1 MKFANGFVFYCFDEN
16 ENCFFHFMQIFITG
30 AKDKQDKLC
39 LDLFRQAG
47 EILAEHVLG
56 VEPKITEVDCF
67 VY

>member
-1 MKFANGFVFYCFDEN
+1 MALYFIVLMKMKII
-16 ENCFFHFMQIFITG
+16 FFHFMQIFITG

>member
-1 MKFANGFVFYCFDEN
+1 MYIEFLFFYFIQKC
-16 ENCFFHFMQIFITG
+16 ITG

-47 EILAEHVLG
+47 EILAEHILG
-56 VEPKITEVDCF
+56 VEPKITEVECL

>member
-1 MKFANGFVFYCFDEN
+1 MYFEFLFFYFI
-16 ENCFFHFMQIFITG
+16 QKYITG

-47 EILAEHVLG
+47 EILAEHILG
-56 VEPKITEVDCF
+56 VEPKITEVECL

>member
-1 MKFANGFVFYCFDEN
+1 MNIKII
-16 ENCFFHFMQIFITG
+16 FFNFIQIYITG
-30 AKDKQDKLC
+30 AKDKQDDLC

-56 VEPKITEVDCF
+56 VEPKITEVECL

>member
-1 MKFANGFVFYCFDEN
+1 MNIKIL
-16 ENCFFHFMQIFITG
+16 FFLNFIQIYITG
-30 AKDKQDKLC
+30 AKDKQDNLC

-56 VEPKITEVDCF
+56 VEPKITEVECF

>member
-1 MKFANGFVFYCFDEN
+1 
-16 ENCFFHFMQIFITG
+16 MQIFITG